1 MSKLLGTLSS
11 LFILYAATMTSIG
24 TNTIVYLVI
33 FAPFAL
39 MLLYSLWFTKPWYE
53 KTKKQ
58 LQTNFMTLLTYAV
71 NVAIDESISE
81 LYIKDK

>member
-11 LFILYAATMTSIG
+11 LFILYAAIMTSIG

-39 MLLYSLWFTKPWYE
+39 MLLYSVWFTKPWYE
-53 KTKKQ
+53 ETK
-58 LQTNFMTLLTYAV
+58 
-71 NVAIDESISE
+71 E
-81 LYIKDK
+81 

>member
-1 MSKLLGTLSS
+1 MAKLLGTLSC

-39 MLLYSLWFTKPWYE
+39 MLLYSIWFTKPWNE
-53 KTKKQ
+53 ETK
-58 LQTNFMTLLTYAV
+58 
-71 NVAIDESISE
+71 E
-81 LYIKDK
+81 